1 MDTSTTTEVCDEPVN
16 ETNETNETE
25 DTEVA
30 DVKQSITTKPSS
42 ISQKKQPDQLCN
54 CPLHCDRK
62 IGKEWREKIYKQFG
76 ELGDHS
82 LQNLFIQRHIKIKSI
97 AKRLW
102 EDEIIDKKIQRRVTC
117 KYLIPLT
124 GSVKESY
131 SYAKTLNYDSA
142 KFAIETNIPENS
154 PKTDSSTNTPN
165 ETTDNAKEASKEPQ
179 TSDTEMK
186 EIPHCNGN
194 ADSMEHD
201 STIVNKI
208 FENGIASKELLNGT
222 AMELDSTAENVASE
236 NDSIVKEN
244 GDISGME
251 LDFTAANSTLENTS
265 FAKENGN
272 VSGIKPDIVTEN
284 KNTAENSTFE
294 NTSFAKENGNV
305 IGIKPDIVTENKN
318 SESGSSTKETNISD
332 VNSPSSFNDN
342 ESINTIDGENNISEL
357 ENNTP
362 CLKVKYVDV
371 CQKAFMNMYGIT
383 EKRIRWQREKLILRS
398 RYLAEKQKKELEEMD
413 RTLSLARS
421 LGAGCQPLFAIME
434 KNSQFKHLSEQLL
447 IAIED
452 DVMLVNNFFHNQLWK
467 PEDIMNKSMHFS
479 TTFDSCETECD

>member
-16 ETNETNETE
+16 ETNENNETE

-154 PKTDSSTNTPN
+154 PKIDSSINIPN
-165 ETTDNAKEASKEPQ
+165 GTTDNAKEASKEPQ

-186 EIPHCNGN
+186 EIPQCNGN

-201 STIVNKI
+201 SPTVNKI
-208 FENGIASKELLNGT
+208 FENGIASKELHNGT
-222 AMELDSTAENVASE
+222 AMELDSTAENSALE
-236 NDSIVKEN
+236 NDSMVKEN
-244 GDISGME
+244 GDISSME
-251 LDFTAANSTLENTS
+251 LDLTAANSTLENTS

-272 VSGIKPDIVTEN
+272 VS
-284 KNTAENSTFE
+284 
-294 NTSFAKENGNV
+294 
-305 IGIKPDIVTENKN
+305 GIKPDIVTENKN